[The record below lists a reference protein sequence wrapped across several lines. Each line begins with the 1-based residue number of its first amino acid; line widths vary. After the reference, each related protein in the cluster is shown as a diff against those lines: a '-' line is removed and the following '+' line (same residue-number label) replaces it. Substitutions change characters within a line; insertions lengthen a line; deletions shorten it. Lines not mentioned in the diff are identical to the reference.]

1 MANLRETRPHF
12 VRCIIPNELKA
23 SGILDAHLVMH
34 QLHCNGVLEGIRIC
48 RKGFPN
54 RMLYADFQQRYQVL
68 SPADRS
74 AQAILESITIKA
86 DQYRLGSTKVF
97 FRSGVLGRLEDLR
110 EESVRRVLGLLQ
122 ANMRRLLAR
131 RRFEVMMEERRCVSV
146 VQRSVK
152 RYLVL
157 RSWEW
162 WQLFVKLKPLLSM
175 ARRERELEALEQRL
189 DMAEEE
195 VEREKKVG
203 AFESFAVSD
212 FLFSIYHSWVYSQI
226 FAYYL
231 TVMSSFHLICW
242 P

>member
-74 AQAILESITIKA
+74 AQAILESLAIKA

-97 FRSGVLGRLEDLR
+97 FRSGVLGRLEVMR
-110 EESVRRVLGLLQ
+110 EESVRRVVSLLQ

-131 RRFEVMMEERRCVSV
+131 RRFEVMMEERRCVRV
-146 VQRSVK
+146 LQRSVK

-162 WQLFVKLKPLLSM
+162 WQLFVKLKPLLSV

-189 DMAEEE
+189 EMAEEE
-195 VEREKKVG
+195 VERERKVG
-203 AFESFAVSD
+203 ALECFAISD
-212 FLFSIYHSWVYSQI
+212 FLFSIYQS
-226 FAYYL
+226 
-231 TVMSSFHLICW
+231 
-242 P
+242 